1 MADLL
6 ALMAVANVIGFTVVW
21 LWFAGR
27 ELLDLTT
34 STTETRRLPSA
45 SPGSSV
51 AVSSQ
56 PPEN

>member
-1 MADLL
+1 
-6 ALMAVANVIGFTVVW
+6 MAVANVIGFTAMW

-27 ELLDLTT
+27 ELLGLTT
-34 STTETRRLPSA
+34 ATTETRRLPSA

>member
-1 MADLL
+1 
-6 ALMAVANVIGFTVVW
+6 MAVANVIGFTVVW

-45 SPGSSV
+45 SSGSSV